1 MGPPIMVTAKR
12 RVNTTVQIL
21 QSIFLDFVS
30 AGEVFFC
37 MLISCLSGDY
47 CGRVS
52 SGASRMR

>member
-12 RVNTTVQIL
+12 RVNTTVQTL
-21 QSIFLDFVS
+21 QSTFLDFFP
-30 AGEVFFC
+30 AGEFFFC
-37 MLISCLSGDY
+37 MVVSCLSGNY